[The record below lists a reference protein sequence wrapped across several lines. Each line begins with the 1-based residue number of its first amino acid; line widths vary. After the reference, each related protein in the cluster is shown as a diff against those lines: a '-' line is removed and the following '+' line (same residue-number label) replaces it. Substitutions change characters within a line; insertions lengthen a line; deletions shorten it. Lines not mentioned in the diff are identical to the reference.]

1 MILKN
6 NTFHVSKRTLKQ
18 AQGTAIGTR
27 FTPSHSKI
35 LMADLEQDML
45 QDLGNKS
52 LVCWKY
58 IDGLF

>member
-52 LVCWKY
+52 LIC
-58 IDGLF
+58 